1 MNRKYLGEDDD
12 DMKSL
17 SSHASSHH
25 YVINQWNSNSA
36 IINCSLKSFYCLDN
50 PKKDILN
57 TINANIQ
64 HTYMTKS
71 VFSIYSMYV
80 FKFLFEQ
87 I

>member
-1 MNRKYLGEDDD
+1 MNRKYFGEDDN

-36 IINCSLKSFYCLDN
+36 IIHCSLKSFYCLDN
-50 PKKDILN
+50 KKKDILN
-57 TINANIQ
+57 AIKGNI
-64 HTYMTKS
+64 HTWQNQS